1 MEKWN
6 MIIGYARQSTTH
18 QKFGLQHQLDL
29 LTKEDCGKIYEEEVS
44 SVGARPEFES
54 AIEYARDGDT
64 FIVSSLSRFA
74 RSITDL
80 WKNINRLQDKGV
92 TVKILDMNLD
102 TSTPTGRL
110 LLSLVGSIH
119 QWERETLLERQRW
132 GIEKAKLQ
140 GKFKGRVP
148 TARRKTDEIKRLH
161 QEGLKPSE
169 IATQLDIGVASVY
182 RYRNAS

>member
-1 MEKWN
+1 MYQ
-6 MIIGYARQSTTH
+6 MLQ
-18 QKFGLQHQLDL
+18 LQHQLDL
-29 LTKEDCGKIYEEEVS
+29 LTKEDCGKIYQEEVS

-80 WKNINRLQDKGV
+80 WKNINRLQEKGV
-92 TVKILDMNLD
+92 AVKILDMNLD

-148 TARRKTDEIKRLH
+148 TARRKTDEIKHLH

>member
-1 MEKWN
+1 

-29 LTKEDCGKIYEEEVS
+29 LTKEDCGKIYQEEVS
-44 SVGARPEFES
+44 SVGVRPEFES

-80 WKNINRLQDKGV
+80 WKNINRLQEKGV
-92 TVKILDMNLD
+92 AVKILDMNLD